1 MNMTKSYRISLFTLM
16 YVTQGLL
23 MSYFLTFNILYLS
36 EFGYTESEVG
46 IFQAV
51 LAVPF
56 VLKVFLGML
65 SDRVNLFNAGHRKP
79 YMIIGLLTQVA
90 GMAIMPFIPVADGLG
105 LFAAI
110 AFVIAIGMALYDTC
124 TDGLALDITP
134 DEEYGLVQGMMVG
147 GRAFGILLL
156 LVTGGFIV
164 DAIGWQWV
172 FLIAAAFPVLPLF
185 FVMRLQEDPT
195 TMRREPFSWGAFR
208 SFGQGIVLLAA
219 VMGLLYSLAIDGVFT
234 FLSLHLRETM
244 AQTVGTVGLLVAL
257 AMVGRI
263 VGALTAGRIADMIG
277 HRQSLFVAIALT
289 TLGCVGLAVGGGI
302 GLIAV
307 SGFLFGLAYGYYTST
322 YNVVAMDLSDPRIAA
337 SMFAIFMMFVNI
349 GTVGGQALGGVLTES
364 LGFGRMVLVLGAI
377 NLLNIPLVFAVF
389 RQRQQATTPA

>member
-1 MNMTKSYRISLFTLM
+1 MTKTYRISLFTLM

-79 YMIIGLLTQVA
+79 YMIIGLLIQVV

-156 LVTGGFIV
+156 LVIGGFIV
-164 DAIGWQWV
+164 DAVGWTSV
-172 FLIAAAFPVLPLF
+172 FLIAAVFPILPLLF
-185 FVMRLQEDPT
+185 LTRLQEDPA
-195 TMRREPFSWGAFR
+195 TMRREPFTWGAFK
-208 SFGQGIVLLAA
+208 SFGRGIVLLAA
-219 VMGLLYSLAIDGVFT
+219 LMGLLYSLAIDGVFT

-244 AQTVGTVGLLVAL
+244 AQTIGTVGLLVAL

-263 VGALTAGRIADMIG
+263 VGALTAGRIADLIG

-289 TLGCVGLAVGGGI
+289 TLGCVGLAVGGGLA
-302 GLIAV
+302 LIAV
-307 SGFLFGLAYGYYTST
+307 SGFLFGLAYGYYNST

-364 LGFGRMVLVLGAI
+364 LGFGGMVLALGAV

-389 RQRQQATTPA
+389 RQRQQQAPNAV